1 VGLVR
6 VENLLLPVIISG
18 AAGVLAAAV
27 VTYIQDKK
35 HGKASK
41 LSFDQLADR
50 EAEKVFNDEFREEL
64 RNKGRLHFEKVI
76 SENAMFLQQDLRL
89 TTSQVNSYLKDEIN
103 KTLQKEFSRY
113 ESSISDAKQLAV
125 ESIRKTQDTLE
136 EQRKLL
142 GSQLRHEVAREKTRM
157 IENFQA
163 NMVEIINHYLVEA
176 IGNQID
182 LNDQLDYIISEID
195 ARKDE
200 IVKDIADGA

>member
-1 VGLVR
+1 VKY
-6 VENLLLPVIISG
+6 LLLSLIISG
-18 AAGVLAAAV
+18 AVGVLVAAV
-27 VTYIQDKK
+27 VTYIQDKNRS
-35 HGKASK
+35 GSIK

-76 SENAMFLQQDLRL
+76 TENAMFLQQDLRL

-157 IENFQA
+157 IENFQS

-200 IVKDIADGA
+200 IIKDISDGA

>member
-1 VGLVR
+1 MGLVN
-6 VENLLLPVIISG
+6 VQNLLLPVIISG
-18 AAGVLAAAV
+18 TAGVLAAAV

-35 HGKASK
+35 YGKKPK
-41 LSFDQLADR
+41 LSFDELANR

-103 KTLQKEFSRY
+103 KTLKEEFSRY

-195 ARKDE
+195 ARKED
-200 IVKDIADGA
+200 IIKDIADGA